1 MKVID
6 LLSLSIKNLWRHKVR
21 TFLTVMGVMIGAGAI
36 IVMISLGLAMNKNFE
51 TQASQMGSLTMIQ
64 INNWNQGGKT
74 ADGKDIP
81 PLDDA
86 MIAKIGRM
94 PGVEMA
100 TPLMDLQL
108 KAMAG
113 KYTSYLYVM
122 GIKPEALPSMGITL
136 NEGEFFTETDTNVLL
151 ANQYL
156 GQQFYVSNP
165 RRYEPA
171 PPDFNLM
178 EQKLTVSVDMM
189 YGEKLQQ
196 GQEPAKIPAKP
207 ISMRVTGVLGTAGGQ
222 YDYTIFMPIE
232 QVKKLKKEQD
242 KFNKAN
248 AGNGGGMSGGMYGG
262 GKYDSFG
269 SSGNQQTGYTQAVV
283 KAKDMDS
290 VSKVFEAIKALGYES
305 YSPIQMIDEMKKQ
318 SAGLRQILGGIG
330 AMALLIAAIGITN
343 TMYMSIYERTRE
355 IGIIKVIGARLND
368 IRSLFMIEAGWIGIF
383 GGITGVVFSYGTS
396 YFLNHSNIDIM
407 GGNQMWGPDGI
418 TRLPISFIPLW
429 LMLAAFGFAI
439 VTALVAGFFPARRA
453 MRLSVMKALRQ
464 D

>member
-36 IVMISLGLAMNKNFE
+36 IIMISLGLAMNKNFE

-81 PLDDA
+81 VLDDA
-86 MIAKIGRM
+86 MIARIQRM

-122 GIKPEALPSMGITL
+122 GIKPEALPSMGLTL
-136 NEGEFFTETDTNVLL
+136 NEGDFFTDTDTNVLL

-171 PPDFNLM
+171 PPDFNIM

-207 ISMRVTGVLGTAGGQ
+207 INMRVSGMLGTAGGQ

-248 AGNGGGMSGGMYGG
+248 AGSSGGATGG
-262 GKYDSFG
+262 WGMDSRFG
-269 SSGNQQTGYTQAVV
+269 PGGTQQSGYTQAVV
-283 KAKDMDS
+283 KVKDMDS
-290 VSKVFEAIKALGYES
+290 VSKVFEEIKAIGYEA

-355 IGIIKVIGARLND
+355 IGIIKVIGARLFD

-383 GGITGVVFSYGTS
+383 GGVTGVAFSYGAAL
-396 YFLNHSNIDIM
+396 FLNNSNIDIM
-407 GGNQMWGPDGI
+407 GGNQMWGPDGV
-418 TRLPISFIPLW
+418 TRLPISYIPLW
-429 LMLAAFGFAI
+429 LMAAAFGFAI

>member
-1 MKVID
+1 MRIAD
-6 LLSLSIKNLWRHKVR
+6 LLGLSIKNLWRHKVR

-36 IVMISLGLAMNKNFE
+36 VVMISLGLAMNKNFE

-64 INNWNQGGKT
+64 IMNYNQGGKT

-81 PLDDA
+81 VLDDA
-86 MIAKIGRM
+86 MIAKISRM

-122 GIKPEALPSMGITL
+122 GIKPEALESMGLTL
-136 NEGEFFTETDTNVLL
+136 AEGEYFTEEDTNVLL
-151 ANQYL
+151 GNQNL
-156 GQQFYVSNP
+156 AQQFYVPNP

-171 PPDFNLM
+171 PADFKLM
-178 EQKLTVSVDMM
+178 EQKFTVSVDMQ

-196 GQEPAKIPAKP
+196 GMKPAKVPAKP
-207 ISMRVTGVLGTAGGQ
+207 IKMRITGMLGMSGGQ
-222 YDYTIFMPIE
+222 YDYNIFMPLD
-232 QVKKLKKEQD
+232 QVKRLKTEQD

-248 AGNGGGMSGGMYGG
+248 GGSSNGGGGMIYSRYGMGG
-262 GKYDSFG
+262 GTTTQK
-269 SSGNQQTGYTQAVV
+269 GYTQAVV

-355 IGIIKVIGARLND
+355 IGIFKVIGSRLGD
-368 IRSLFMIEAGWIGIF
+368 IRRLFMVEAAWIGIF
-383 GGITGVVFSYGTS
+383 GGITGVLFSMGAS
-396 YFLNHSNIDIM
+396 FVLNNSNINIM
-407 GGNQMWGPDGI
+407 GGNQMWGPDGV
-418 TRLPISFIPLW
+418 TRLPISYIPLW
-429 LMLAAFGFAI
+429 LAAAAFGFAI
-439 VTALVAGFFPARRA
+439 AAALIAGFFPARRA